1 MPETIKQRLINLGIE
16 VDQQKIQRAQRILKG
31 LESDVQNLNA
41 VESRSASASK
51 LAADGLGEMGAE
63 AAASVR
69 DVKRRIDSLEEEIDL
84 TVRLGDALDKEK
96 RAREGASKARN
107 DEQKSAFQLAD
118 EYNSELRRKA
128 GALGDVDTA
137 LQAIGGASGIQGAR
151 LAGEVFAVAEA
162 IPQLVG
168 SLKAMPAAISATVS
182 GLVGAEVAFSTIAL
196 TLLPIAA
203 SVAAVA
209 LAFKKFQKDLEEQK
223 ATLNSALDAQRS
235 YFELIQSGTSGEIR
249 DARDAEI
256 ERQQAI
262 RDTIAAQQEVFDGLS
277 QIEKL
282 SPAGKALKDNIKELT
297 EELSGAE
304 FQINAY
310 NQALASQQV
319 IARDAAQAQT
329 EALGRTITTLDEM
342 TRRRLQAEELGLSST
357 RESIDARI
365 AAYQR
370 ESAAIDEQ
378 IAQLQPLSETSAE
391 ASDEIQRLVDRQHTL
406 AMETAALNEVTI
418 PLIAQREAEAAVL
431 ERQTHL
437 DERRK
442 EMLEK
447 TAAIEQSRLAYLQ
460 DLSDAEEEIGE
471 NRKALLDQFEE
482 KIGDVGI
489 KLAQSISG
497 LARDMLRENEK
508 AARKLGD
515 EIAAANRELA
525 DSEQDMRSESLSKIK
540 DLYERHQR
548 EIISIQNTAQNSIL
562 DAQLDR
568 DARALGAAT
577 RERDQRIKETD
588 TQLEEETKQE
598 KDALEQQIKEAR
610 RANEI
615 KIRDLKTSF
624 QQERRERLIA
634 NRQKLDDLR
643 QAAKAELQLLYN
655 QRTEQI
661 VALEKQGRDEARL
674 RDEQYAEQLRRLG
687 AHNIQ
692 LSQINKEGLTAV
704 SKQWAEFYRSMAKQ
718 LAGTTERT
726 WKGDSAGWSVGEFAS
741 GGTVPRSGLA
751 MVGERGRELALMP
764 GGARVFNNSQTER
777 LLGLLGA
784 GGITVSAPVTINTN
798 ATDAPGVMR
807 EIEARFP
814 ALLERAIEGALA

>member
-1 MPETIKQRLINLGIE
+1 MPETIEQRLIKLGIE
-16 VDQQKIQRAQRILKG
+16 VDQQKIQRTQRVLKG
-31 LESDVQNLNA
+31 LESDVQSLSA

-51 LAADGLGEMGAE
+51 LAADGLGKMGAE
-63 AAASVR
+63 AASSVR
-69 DVKRRIDSLEEEIDL
+69 DVKKRIDSLEEEIDL

-182 GLVGAEVAFSTIAL
+182 GLIGAEVAFSTIAL

-282 SPAGKALKDNIKELT
+282 SPAGKALKDNIKALT
-297 EELSGAE
+297 EELNGAE

-310 NQALASQQV
+310 NQALSSQQV
-319 IARDAAQAQT
+319 IARDLAQT
-329 EALGRTITTLDEM
+329 QSEALARTITTLDEM
-342 TRRRLQAEELGLSST
+342 TQRRLQAEELGLSST
-357 RESIDARI
+357 SESIDARI

-406 AMETAALNEVTI
+406 AMETAALSEVTI

-431 ERQTHL
+431 ERQAHL

-460 DLSDAEEEIGE
+460 DLSDAEEEVGE
-471 NRKALLDQFEE
+471 KRKALLDQFEE
-482 KIGDVGI
+482 KIGDVGT

-497 LARDMLRENEK
+497 LARDMLREQDK
-508 AARKLGD
+508 SSRKLQDDIEASGQELRD
-515 EIAAANRELA
+515 TEYELRKESLYKLVELQGRYNREIASIESDTK
-525 DSEQDMRSESLSKIK
+525 DSLI
-540 DLYERHQR
+540 
-548 EIISIQNTAQNSIL
+548 N
-562 DAQLDR
+562 AQLDR
-568 DARALGAAT
+568 DARAQGAAE
-577 RERDQRIKETD
+577 REQNRRLKDAED
-588 TQLEEETKQE
+588 QLEQGVEQE
-598 KDALEQQIKEAR
+598 QDALDQQIKEAR

-634 NRQKLDDLR
+634 NREKLDDLR

-661 VALEKQGRDEARL
+661 VALEKQGRDEAHL
-674 RDEQYAEQLRRLG
+674 RDEQYAEQLRQLG

-692 LSQINKEGLTAV
+692 LSQINKEGLAAV

-741 GGTVPRSGLA
+741 GGTVPRTGIAKVHSG
-751 MVGERGRELALMP
+751 ELAFLP
-764 GGARVFNNSQTER
+764 GGTRIFNSSQTER
-777 LLGLLGA
+777 LLGQLASGR
-784 GGITVSAPVTINTN
+784 GITVSAPVTINTN
-798 ATDAPGVMR
+798 ATDARGVMH
-807 EIEARFP
+807 EIEMRFP